1 MRRLLILLILVV
13 LLGLSYAANRATTN
27 LHYIVPVEAGKVAY
41 VATFDDF
48 IADWAL
54 SEGRLKTFVTD
65 SGALRIEVN
74 EVESLPFS
82 QAKPYFADFDFRAQ
96 ATAVDGPDGNGYG
109 LIFRLQ
115 NKDNTSLGDDD
126 FYLFQVSSD
135 GYYRVLRSFNGQ
147 QKELSTWIPSP
158 VVNQHIGATN
168 YLRVVAKGSQFQ
180 FFVNNQLM
188 ELCIPDDPNGESTF
202 PITGECVGGKMLD
215 TLTDSSIPNGQVGVV
230 AQTLDQAGVVVDFD
244 NLIIYGPS

>member
-13 LLGLSYAANRATTN
+13 MLGLSYAANRATAN

-65 SGALRIEVN
+65 TGMLRIEVN
-74 EVESLPFS
+74 EVGFPFS
-82 QAKPYFADFDFRAQ
+82 QAKPYFSDFDLRVQ
-96 ATAVDGPDGNGYG
+96 ATAVDGSEGNAYG

-115 NKDNTSLGDDD
+115 NKDNNAIGDDD
-126 FYLFQVSSD
+126 WYVFEVSGD
-135 GYYRVLRSFNGQ
+135 GYYRVRRSFNGI
-147 QKELSTWIPSP
+147 QKDLSTWIPSP
-158 VVNQHIGATN
+158 VINQHIGATN
-168 YLRVVAKGSQFQ
+168 YLRVVAKGDQFQ

-188 ELCIPDDPNGESTF
+188 QLCIPDDPSGESTF
-202 PITGECVGGKMLD
+202 PSTGECVGGKMLD
-215 TLTDSSIPNGQVGVV
+215 TLTDASIPNGQIGVV
-230 AQTLDQAGVVVDFD
+230 AESLDDVGVVVDFD